1 MFSSATT
8 HSMNTALDIGLFDA
22 VPATGSAPIAALS
35 EATKVPE
42 ERLAPLMRHCANVG
56 LFVETKPLSNEWA
69 HSNLSGLLRSDNP
82 SRLNILQS
90 YTSVPTHPTP
100 PPPPPSQT
108 THLFSPHPL
117 AHTAATSSN
126 PASST

>member
-1 MFSSATT
+1 MRNFLLTLVLPLAHPLPLPRARSHLLSHLVNPAQRLGELMFSSATT

-22 VPATGSAPIAALS
+22 VPAAGSAPIASLS

-56 LFVETKPLSNEWA
+56 LFQETKPLSNEWA

-90 YTSVPTHPTP
+90 YT
-100 PPPPPSQT
+100 
-108 THLFSPHPL
+108 
-117 AHTAATSSN
+117 
-126 PASST
+126 